1 METLIEILKW
11 NPADTFRDFI
21 YGTPILGPIVGAIC
35 IFLALFFLFLVI
47 HEMSIQ
53 SIIQDRKRREQEYR
67 SKSEE
72 KE

>member
-11 NPADTFRDFI
+11 NPGDAFRDFV
-21 YGTPILGPIVGAIC
+21 YGTSIIGPIVGAIC
-35 IFLALFFLFLVI
+35 IFLALFFLFLGI

-53 SIIQDRKRREQEYR
+53 SIIQDRKRQEQEYR
-67 SKSEE
+67 SESEE